1 MLKRIFDVSVSF
13 FALILLSPILV
24 LICIFIYKDLGYP
37 IIFTQDR
44 PGKKGKIFK
53 ILKFR
58 TMQNNKNDNS
68 KVLPDEERITKFG
81 AWLRS
86 ISLDELPSLFNVLNG
101 DMSIVG
107 PRPLLVEYLNL
118 YSDHQSRRHEVLP
131 GMTGWAQIN
140 GRNSLSWQEKFNLD
154 IWYVDHQSFW
164 LDLNIIF
171 MTFSKVIRRTGIND
185 NRGIGQR
192 KFRGNGK

>member
-1 MLKRIFDVSVSF
+1 MLKRIFDVSVSL

-24 LICIFIYKDLGYP
+24 LISICIYKDLGYP

-44 PGKKGKIFK
+44 PGKRGKIFK

-58 TMQNNKNDNS
+58 TMQNDNS
-68 KVLPDEERITKFG
+68 KTLSDEERITKFG

-86 ISLDELPSLFNVLNG
+86 ISLDELPSLFNVLKG
-101 DMSIVG
+101 DMSVVG

-164 LDLNIIF
+164 LDINIIF
-171 MTFSKVIRRTGIND
+171 MTFSKVIRRIGIND
-185 NRGIGQR
+185 NKGIGQR